1 MWLLLVRDTLISV
14 SQQSCIY
21 HLHFPPSP
29 YSMNAVNAAKH
40 CWCVTNRSNLPTET
54 AAPDRTTINSL
65 WITLRWIRLLKY
77 LIVMHQLGC
86 FLTKLRPYKIM
97 SNTCTEQGT
106 SILKKTISISP
117 CSFPPLANTGATVF
131 RMLTK
136 IFWLDEIVSLNRGEE
151 GSL

>member
-1 MWLLLVRDTLISV
+1 MLWNT
-14 SQQSCIY
+14 
-21 HLHFPPSP
+21 
-29 YSMNAVNAAKH
+29 AKH
-40 CWCVTNRSNLPTET
+40 YWCVSNRSNLPTEM

-86 FLTKLRPYKIM
+86 FLTKLRPYQIM

-106 SILKKTISISP
+106 NILKKTISISP

-131 RMLTK
+131 RMLMK
-136 IFWLDEIVSLNRGEE
+136 IFWLDEIISLNKGEK
-151 GSL
+151 GSLQEHFPTYLALNSHTILSALQRMRRLGGSAG